1 LFSGLGTNN
10 ELWSGVAT
18 QYCEGVATGATSCP
32 ANSAHVAYPTGGAL
46 AGIWDDSATAVP
58 ANATGHQ
65 IGVEA
70 VNAAAHFGNTTAAS
84 NRNAQYVI
92 VSPKGTHPDGF
103 NTATGNFCA
112 WHDFNGDSTLPGGP
126 VSSPYGDIAF
136 TNLPYIPDAG
146 SSCGASYV
154 NTGPTGPLDGVTIVE
169 GHEFSETI
177 TDQNPAGGWTDSA
190 GEENADKCA
199 WNGVGGTG
207 GAQNVAF
214 ANGSFAMQAT
224 WSNDSASCRI
234 SHPIVTNG
242 GTTNDFSI
250 SESPMSRSVVRGSA
264 TTTTVSTAVVAG
276 ARADGDADRR
286 RPPCG
291 RDRFVL
297 TRVGDRRQR
306 IDAHDRDDERDAHRN
321 VRNHDHRFRR
331 VGITLEQ
338 LLADRDGARIERL
351 LDQRVADVR
360 VRGRGRFADRNDF
373 DRNRLRG
380 GANGCTVGERR
391 SGRCDGIVLARLGD
405 VGRQCNPHDC
415 NQRGH
420 GRGKPMA

>member
-1 LFSGLGTNN
+1 MRGLRRGFVAIVSASALVLALMPATGASAAKSTGGEFAAHGRKKYPTVAAAQSRRARKEAAAAAAEPQLAYGGGVHGIGVTTGAPRVYLVFWGSQWGTATPAGSTNLSGDTVGVAPRLAALFSGLGTNN

-276 ARADGDADRR
+276 AAQTVTLTAAGPLRARPLRSHPRR
-286 RPPCG
+286 
-291 RDRFVL
+291 
-297 TRVGDRRQR
+297 
-306 IDAHDRDDERDAHRN
+306 
-321 VRNHDHRFRR
+321 
-331 VGITLEQ
+331 
-338 LLADRDGARIERL
+338 
-351 LDQRVADVR
+351 
-360 VRGRGRFADRNDF
+360 
-373 DRNRLRG
+373 
-380 GANGCTVGERR
+380 
-391 SGRCDGIVLARLGD
+391 
-405 VGRQCNPHDC
+405 
-415 NQRGH
+415 
-420 GRGKPMA
+420 